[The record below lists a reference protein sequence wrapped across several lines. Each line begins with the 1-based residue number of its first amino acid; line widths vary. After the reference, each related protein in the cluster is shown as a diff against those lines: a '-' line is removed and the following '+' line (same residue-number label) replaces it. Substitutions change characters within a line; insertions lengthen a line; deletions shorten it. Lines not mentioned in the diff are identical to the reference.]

1 MKDFFCHMWFDIF
14 GYGLSD
20 EGLDRKLIV
29 EAHQE
34 SSSAVLC
41 ILANYTECVRIR
53 HVHMPLKI
61 PWAGSCKE
69 FSGSGSWA
77 EYIREKIMTYIYHRN
92 TWVWGVW
99 SSSSLCMY
107 LLFIEVTTWAYKRCE
122 LGECL
127 YFESIGNSVRS
138 VSLIPRDISRIH

>member
-92 TWVWGVW
+92 TWVWVRDHRLPCVCTFCSLRLPRELTRGVSW
-99 SSSSLCMY
+99 
-107 LLFIEVTTWAYKRCE
+107 V
-122 LGECL
+122 
-127 YFESIGNSVRS
+127 S
-138 VSLIPRDISRIH
+138 VSILSQ